1 MNFINK
7 TGLEFTVA
15 QKLTASDLKILNNT
29 INTLVDAVNNLLQGL
44 YDLNIELKNFDR
56 TFSLE
61 EAISIVSNERRIR
74 GMKLRFRNKSG
85 KFVEYSY
92 VGNTL
97 DSIDWNN
104 QNNWLTTLEVID
116 GGTW

>member
-1 MNFINK
+1 MNFIKK
-7 TGLEFTVA
+7 TGLDFSVG

-29 INTLVDAVNNLLQGL
+29 INNLVDAVNNLLQGL
-44 YDLNIELKNFDR
+44 YDLNVELKNFDI
-56 TFSLE
+56 TFTLD
-61 EAISIVSNERRIR
+61 EAIAAVSNERRIK

-85 KFVEYSY
+85 KYVEYSY

-104 QNNWLTTLEVID
+104 QNNWLTTLEIVD